1 MTTQVLS
8 AAPPRPAALRLPLRL
23 PRDPRGYQIAVLS
36 GLLAW
41 GLFRLGF
48 DLAVPQVVVTLGVA
62 LATQLACTRIARLPA
77 FDPRSAWISGL
88 SLCLL
93 LRTDHLALAAL
104 AATLAI
110 ASKFVLRVDGKH
122 VFNPTN
128 FGITVLLA
136 LGAPVWVSPG
146 QWGNVAFF
154 AFLMACLGGLVVN
167 RAARGDVTLAF
178 LGAWA
183 AILFCRA
190 LWLGQRFAIPFHQ
203 LESGALLLF
212 AFFMISDPKTTP
224 RSRIGRVLFAALVA
238 CGAAAVQFLM
248 YRTNGLLWSLVAF
261 SPLVPWIDRW
271 LPGPRYEWSRP
282 VARGRKAPEGDF
294 DETPHS
300 VRGAVPLYRALA
312 QPRP

>member
-1 MTTQVLS
+1 MIS
-8 AAPPRPAALRLPLRL
+8 PAPPRTPL
-23 PRDPRGYQIAVLS
+23 DPRWYQIAVLS
-36 GLLAW
+36 GLLGW

-48 DLAVPQVVVTLGVA
+48 DLEPPQVIATLGAV
-62 LATQLACTRIARLPA
+62 LLTQRACTRIARLPK
-77 FDPRSAWISGL
+77 FDAKSALISGL

-93 LRTDHLALAAL
+93 LRTDRPALAAL
-104 AATLAI
+104 AGCVAV

-128 FGITVLLA
+128 FGITLLLA

-183 AILFCRA
+183 AILFGRA
-190 LWLGQRFAIPFHQ
+190 LWLGQRIAIPLHQ

-212 AFFMISDPKTTP
+212 AFFMISDPRTTP
-224 RSRIGRVLFAALVA
+224 RSRIGRLLFAALVA
-238 CGAAAVQFLM
+238 CGAATVQFLM

-282 VARGRKAPEGDF
+282 VARGTKAPEGDL
-294 DETPHS
+294 DETRHS
-300 VRGAVPLYRALA
+300 VRGAVPVYRALA